1 MLALDKVNLRHVLAG
16 MALLSALAIGIE
28 TFTFSELKPRFPKL
42 SDGLVPD
49 DTPAVVQVL
58 HHWDSA
64 WYASIA
70 TRGYFF
76 VPNEQSSVAFFPLY
90 PLTIRG
96 LMLLGFSPY
105 VAGTLVTLVGAY
117 LGCALFFLWARRVK
131 PEAAGLAVLLLLLY
145 PFSIYLHGIVYSDAL
160 YLLCAVAAFY
170 SLESDHPFLA
180 ALCGALGTACRPIAP
195 ALVVGLLVRSL
206 ERRGTFRNVRVL
218 DFVPALAG
226 CGLLAYLVYLHF
238 AFDDALAFAH
248 VEGAKGWDHT
258 PGWATWL
265 KFEWFRVMFP
275 KVSPLVAVRLGTHA
289 FVTLAALALSLL
301 TMRKVSFGYGLYCLI
316 AIGIPAVSSKD
327 FQGLGRYSL
336 AAFPLFVTLSML
348 LEKHLLGKWLV
359 AALFAV
365 GFVYC
370 AVAWGFGG
378 FVA

>member
-1 MLALDKVNLRHVLAG
+1 MLALDRVNLRQVLSG
-16 MALLSALAIGIE
+16 MVLLSVLAIGIE
-28 TFTFSELKPRFPKL
+28 TFTFTELKPRFPKL
-42 SDGLVPD
+42 SDGQAPD
-49 DTPAVVQVL
+49 STPAVVQVL

-70 TRGYFF
+70 TEGYFF
-76 VPNEQSSVAFFPLY
+76 VPDQQSSVAFFPLY

-105 VAGTLVTLVGAY
+105 VAGELVTLFAAY

-170 SLESDHPFLA
+170 SLENDWPFFA

-195 ALVVGLLVRSL
+195 ALVIGLLVRSL
-206 ERRGTFRNVRVL
+206 ERRKTWENIRLR

-238 AFDDALAFAH
+238 TFDDALAFAH

-275 KVSPLVAVRLGTHA
+275 RVSPLVAVRLGTHA
-289 FVTLAALALSLL
+289 FITLAALLLSLV

-316 AIGIPAVSSKD
+316 AIGIPALSSKD

-336 AAFPLFVTLSML
+336 AAFPLFVTLSVL
-348 LEKHLLGKWLV
+348 LEPHRIAKWLV
-359 AALFAV
+359 TALFAF
-365 GFVYC
+365 GFLYC